1 VFEAHP
7 DTHQERTSIVLA
19 TLVIGLRE
27 GLEAALIVGIIAAFL
42 KRNGRGLGAMWI
54 GVVLAVAASVAVG
67 AALWALESAL
77 PQAQQ
82 EALETVIGAV
92 AVVFV
97 TGMLFWMN
105 RHARSMKREL
115 ETSADAALH
124 DGGALAL
131 AVMAFLAVLKEGF
144 ETSVFLLATF
154 RAAQSAGLAASG
166 AVLGIAVSAAI
177 GYGIYAGGVRID
189 LGRFFRITGGFLVL
203 VAAGLVLTAVR
214 TAHEAGWVLAGQQPT
229 IDLGWLAPNGS
240 VQGAL
245 ITGMLGIPS
254 DPRLIEVVAWLAY
267 VVPVALLVYWP
278 AKHRPS
284 VAGAVRLRWIVAA
297 ALGASAI
304 VLALAVPAAPQP
316 SSAARPLAGGGT
328 AALSGAT
335 LVVRQGGT
343 VERVPLPAGGS
354 TTRAGAPATL
364 HVATGTAAVRGAT
377 TVTLAD
383 VTAAAGGRLPVGL
396 DPAQDPGPFTAAWS
410 AKTTTSAWTSGGV
423 LIDARRTAVTVLTVT
438 GGGLTTSRTLTVS
451 GADAPRLAG
460 WHVAPAA
467 VTETAD
473 AIVAGTTAGPE
484 HTLWAAEVPIALL
497 IAAAAV
503 ALAAVRSRR
512 RSRTAGA
519 AFAPPGASPAPRT
532 RSTPYAVK

>member
-1 VFEAHP
+1 M
-7 DTHQERTSIVLA
+7 LA

-54 GVVLAVAASVAVG
+54 GVGLAIAASIAVG

-97 TGMLFWMN
+97 TGMLLWMN

-115 ETSADAALH
+115 ETSAGAALH

-154 RAAQSAGLAASG
+154 RAAQSAGLAATG
-166 AVLGIAVSAAI
+166 AVLGILVSAAI

-189 LGRFFRITGGFLVL
+189 LARFFRITGAFLVL

-214 TAHEAGWVLAGQQPT
+214 TAHEAGWILAGQQRT
-229 IDLGWLAPNGS
+229 IDLSWLAPNGS
-240 VQGAL
+240 LQGAL

-267 VVPVALLVYWP
+267 VIPVALFVYWP
-278 AKHRPS
+278 AKRRPS
-284 VAGAVRLRWIVAA
+284 VAGAIRLRWAVAA
-297 ALGASAI
+297 ALGAAAI
-304 VLALAVPAAPQP
+304 VLAVAVPAAPQP
-316 SSAARPLAGGGT
+316 TPGPRPLAGGGT
-328 AALSGAT
+328 AELSGST

-343 VERVPLPAGGS
+343 TERVPLTAGAA
-354 TTRAGAPATL
+354 TTRAGADVVERSAD
-364 HVATGTAAVRGAT
+364 GTAAVRGAT

-396 DPAQDPGPFTAAWS
+396 NPAQDPGPFSATWS
-410 AKTTTSAWTSGGV
+410 AKTTTTAWTTGGALV
-423 LIDARRTAVTVLTVT
+423 DAERTAVTVLSIT
-438 GGGLTTSRTLTVS
+438 GGGLTTSRTLTVT
-451 GADAPRLAG
+451 GADAPKLAG
-460 WHVAPAA
+460 WRVTLATVTATAAALVAS
-467 VTETAD
+467 
-473 AIVAGTTAGPE
+473 TTVGPE
-484 HTLWAAEVPIALL
+484 HTLWAVEVPIALL
-497 IAAAAV
+497 IAALIV
-503 ALAAVRSRR
+503 ALTAVRARR
-512 RSRTAGA
+512 RTRATPA
-519 AFAPPGASPAPRT
+519 APAPIPAPRS
-532 RSTPYAVK
+532 RSTSYAVK